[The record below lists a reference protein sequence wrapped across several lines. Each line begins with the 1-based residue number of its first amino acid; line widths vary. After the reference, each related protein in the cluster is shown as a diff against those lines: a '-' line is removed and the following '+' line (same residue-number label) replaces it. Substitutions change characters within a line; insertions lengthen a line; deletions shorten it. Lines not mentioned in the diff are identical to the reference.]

1 MKNFWR
7 PLCFAK
13 ENRRPQLQLLIASSS
28 ITLVLPPPTPPW
40 LGIFPLNPLFAVT
53 YSLFSRSFPAAI
65 LPRFSCRI
73 VASSLSHRFQ
83 KNPSRKISANPCFL
97 QALRTRIE
105 SPTHGRLPLAALDG
119 HRLESHGLEIII
131 AISTWLSTSTGR
143 L

>member
-13 ENRRPQLQLLIASSS
+13 EHRRPQLLQLLIASSS
-28 ITLVLPPPTPPW
+28 ITLLPPPPTPPW
-40 LGIFPLNPLFAVT
+40 LGILPLNSLFAAA
-53 YSLFSRSFPAAI
+53 YSLGAFPAVI
-65 LPRFSCRI
+65 LPRFSYRS

-83 KNPSRKISANPCFL
+83 NPTQKNSANPCFL

-119 HRLESHGLEIII
+119 HRLASHGLEIII